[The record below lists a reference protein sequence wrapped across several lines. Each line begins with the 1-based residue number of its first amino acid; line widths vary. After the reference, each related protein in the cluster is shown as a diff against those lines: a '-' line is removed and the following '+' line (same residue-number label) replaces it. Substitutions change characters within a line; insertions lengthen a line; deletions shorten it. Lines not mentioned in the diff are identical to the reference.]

1 MKRGRS
7 ECNFFRLTFK
17 EDQIVLPMGQRK
29 SFGKRERAHFPTSMS
44 SQMSS
49 EHVATFSCYIQRY
62 LAQDTR
68 DRRYRVTEIF
78 NCLLFWNVTQ
88 WLYFSDIPTVVK
100 CLEKILT
107 TRRSEN
113 SIYIFLSFAPIN
125 QDFLL
130 SKLFQCRKFTRTS
143 ILRKTCEVKLRI
155 TLESRKKFRCFS
167 CPPLILVYYS
177 KFYSLPIKSQKTLR
191 IIQVES

>member
-7 ECNFFRLTFK
+7 ECNFFGSLS
-17 EDQIVLPMGQRK
+17 RK
-29 SFGKRERAHFPTSMS
+29 TKLCFPWDRENHLERERAHFPTSMS

-107 TRRSEN
+107 TRRPEN

-125 QDFLL
+125 QDFFL
-130 SKLFQCRKFTRTS
+130 SKLFQCRKFTMTS

>member
-1 MKRGRS
+1 MRQGRY
-7 ECNFFRLTFK
+7 ECNFFWITFK
-17 EDQIVLPMGQRK
+17 EDQIVLPLGQRK
-29 SFGKRERAHFPTSMS
+29 SFGKRAHFPTSMS

-107 TRRSEN
+107 TRKFD
-113 SIYIFLSFAPIN
+113 I
-125 QDFLL
+125 FLL
-130 SKLFQCRKFTRTS
+130 SKLFQCRKFMRTS
-143 ILRKTCEVKLRI
+143 ILRKTCELKLRI

-167 CPPLILVYYS
+167 CPPSNTILLY
-177 KFYSLPIKSQKTLR
+177 
-191 IIQVES
+191 